1 MENDSR
7 IPLFFYADETAADC
21 NSLYRGRVMDRD
33 ELLAFMDENEWFGS
47 FY

>member
-21 NSLYRGRVMDRD
+21 NSGPMSILWTQKVERFLSTNTCR
-33 ELLAFMDENEWFGS
+33 ENVA
-47 FY
+47 